1 MAAPMPGPREAL
13 LVSEGPAQLREP
25 KPGERMGRMATR
37 LGWVAHGASRAPRG
51 VTGALDLFK
60 HTAHR
65 PEQECSACHAQ
76 LFTYL

>member
-13 LVSEGPAQLREP
+13 LVSEGPARLREP
-25 KPGERMGRMATR
+25 QPGERMGRMATR
-37 LGWVAHGASRAPRG
+37 LGWVAHGASRVLRG

-65 PEQECSACHAQ
+65 PEQECSACHGQ